1 MDKPSFVSLQVI
13 NTCNLRCVQCDYHQE
28 HLGESRLSIEEQC
41 ELVRQIGA
49 WDRNIRLKITGGE
62 PFLEKDRLFAVLEQG
77 AGKGLTTFFLTNA
90 TLIEPDDIRRM
101 LDLGLGCISVSLD
114 SHNPAVHDAMRGSP
128 GVWHKVERF
137 LREFTAMRSQ
147 RGAGTKLWASTI
159 LTRQNL
165 DCLEEL
171 VIAYEELGFDA
182 IKFQPLF
189 PNYRRQYSEGWKQA
203 SPLYPTRDEV
213 EHGFS
218 QLTALRERHPIL
230 DQSTDHIQKM
240 RRYLLDD
247 VGSDSILCDIMNKV
261 MIVDCDGNVRF
272 CFQQDPKMQFCTVM
286 PECEPNV
293 RQRGLQDIWEQSA
306 PLRARMQHEC
316 HRPCSL
322 LWDRV
327 RDIPR

>member
-203 SPLYPTRDEV
+203 SPLYPTRDE
-213 EHGFS
+213 EENGFRNHAS
-218 QLTALRERHPIL
+218 
-230 DQSTDHIQKM
+230 S
-240 RRYLLDD
+240 Y
-247 VGSDSILCDIMNKV
+247 GSDSSYEDEGAYEANSQPYKSYPASGGTAGTASDFGPV
-261 MIVDCDGNVRF
+261 NR
-272 CFQQDPKMQFCTVM
+272 PY
-286 PECEPNV
+286 PEDAALSP
-293 RQRGLQDIWEQSA
+293 G
-306 PLRARMQHEC
+306 
-316 HRPCSL
+316 
-322 LWDRV
+322 
-327 RDIPR
+327 